1 MTWLQSVIIA
11 IVEGVTEFLPISST
25 AHIKFTKA
33 ILHMDA
39 HDPFSNMFDIVI
51 QLAAIMAVLVL
62 YWKKFINFKHFSFYI
77 KLIVAVI
84 PALLFGAL
92 LKKHID
98 HILGNVT
105 IIAIITVLGGV
116 LLLFIDNWF
125 KRPVV
130 HDEEAITNTHA
141 LKIGLFQILS
151 ILFPG
156 LSRSASTI
164 IGGLACKLDKKVAAE
179 FSFFLAVPTMAA
191 ATAKDVLDTYKE
203 TPEAFKSSNMAM
215 LGLGC
220 AVAFVVSL
228 VAIKSFI
235 SYVQKH
241 SFRAFGVYRIIA
253 GLAILALIFT
263 GVIAKEPK
271 TEPAKTTQANNTLPV
286 TANTKVILSC
296 TP

>member
-1 MTWLQSVIIA
+1 MTWLQSVLIA
-11 IVEGVTEFLPISST
+11 IIEGVTEFLPISST

-33 ILHMDA
+33 LLHMDA

-62 YWKKFINFKHFSFYI
+62 YWRKFLNFKGLGFYI
-77 KLIVAVI
+77 KLVIAVI
-84 PALLFGAL
+84 PALIFGAA

-98 HILGNVT
+98 HVLGNVT
-105 IIAIITVLGGV
+105 IIACITLLGGV

-125 KRPVV
+125 KRPVI
-130 HDEEAITNTHA
+130 HDEERVTNLDA

-164 IGGLACKLDKKVAAE
+164 IGGMVCKLDKKVAAE

-191 ATAKDVLDTYKE
+191 ATAKDVLDTYKD
-203 TPEAFKSSNMAM
+203 TPEAFHSSNMGM
-215 LGLGC
+215 LAVGC
-220 AVAFVVSL
+220 VVSFAVSL

-235 SYVQKH
+235 GYVQRH

-253 GLAILALIFT
+253 GAAILALIFT
-263 GVIAKEPK
+263 GVIAKDDKPENKEPQ
-271 TEPAKTTQANNTLPV
+271 TTAYNSKCPTNIP
-286 TANTKVILSC
+286 
-296 TP
+296 